1 MKGSVFLNIHA
12 KRATSVALAAAFML
26 SAGWSADALYAENDA
41 DYKHYF
47 TDEDIMTVELTI
59 DADGWQDMLDNAM
72 DEEYH
77 EADITVN
84 GDTLESVGIRTKGNS
99 SLSSVASSDS
109 DRYSFRIKTN
119 KYVKGQKYDG
129 MSEFV
134 LNSQFADPSYMREYL
149 TYEAMAYLGGITP
162 YVSYCNLYVNGEL
175 FGFYLCIET
184 IDNSFTERHTDAED
198 AALYKADGERC
209 TLLSDMEL
217 SQFESKYGSDDNLDN
232 IQQLVDVLNQDTVSK
247 EELDS
252 IVDAS
257 SVLKAIAINTVMGN
271 YDSYSG
277 SKAHNYY
284 LLYEDGIFYYVGWD
298 YNMSIGGFMEGG
310 SSSVIADITTPIYG
324 TILEQRPLF
333 EKVLA
338 IDEYY
343 EEYLGYVQELV
354 DYFSDFETMVADLR
368 EMIDSYVEADPTA
381 YYTYDQYVE
390 NITASG
396 TDLTTETDS
405 GMGDFPSDFQMPEG
419 DFSGMQEGEMPDFSQ
434 MQPPSDDASGERPEM
449 GEDGDF
455 SQDGGPGGGMPGG
468 GMGGGMIS
476 NIPVSIM
483 DYIPQRVTNIQGQLD
498 GTYTGEVST
507 GNANSGMGRGNGMM
521 GQQGGNEEVTA
532 SATDSTVTIDGTAID
547 FSAYNINGNN
557 YFKLR
562 DLAYALSGSNAQF
575 NVIWDHTNQ
584 TILVTSG
591 VAYNEVGGE
600 MSIKDA
606 GEVTTTLSNVSI
618 SLDGESITVRAYK
631 IGGNYYFML
640 RDVAEAL
647 NISVTYE
654 GNLDNISISTTSS
667 YQAE

>member
-1 MKGSVFLNIHA
+1 MNTLI
-12 KRATSVALAAAFML
+12 KRATSIAVIAAFML
-26 SAGWSADALYAENDA
+26 STGCSAEALHAESDA

-59 DADGWQDMLDNAM
+59 DEDGWQDMLDNAM
-72 DEEYH
+72 DQEYH
-77 EADITVN
+77 EADLTVN
-84 GDTLESVGIRTKGNS
+84 GDTLENVGIRTKGNS

-149 TYEAMAYLGGITP
+149 TYEAMAYLGGMTP

-198 AALYKADGERC
+198 AALYKADGERS

-217 SQFESKYGSDDNLDN
+217 SQFESKYGSDDSLEN

-284 LLYEDGIFYYVGWD
+284 LLYEDGMFYYVGWD

-324 TILEQRPLF
+324 TTLEQRPLF

-381 YYTYDQYVE
+381 YYTYEQYVE

-405 GMGDFPSDFQMPEG
+405 GMDFPSDFQIPDG

-434 MQPPSDDASGERPEM
+434 MQPPSDDVSGGRPEM
-449 GEDGDF
+449 GADGES
-455 SQDGGPGGGMPGG
+455 SQDGGMGGGMPGGGG

-476 NIPVSIM
+476 NVPVSIM
-483 DYIPQRVTNIQGQLD
+483 DYIPQRIANIQGQLD

-507 GNANSGMGRGNGMM
+507 GNANSGMDRGNGMM
-521 GQQGGNEEVTA
+521 GQQGGNAAATA
-532 SATDSTVTIDGTAID
+532 TATESTVTIDGKSVD

-557 YFKLR
+557 YFMLR
-562 DLAYALSGSNAQF
+562 DLAYALSGSDAQF
-575 NVIWDHTNQ
+575 NVTWDELSQ
-584 TILVTSG
+584 TISVTSG
-591 VAYNEVGGE
+591 EAYSEVGGE
-600 MSIKDA
+600 MSAKSA
-606 GEVTTTLSNVSI
+606 REVTTTPSNVTI

-631 IGGNYYFML
+631 IGGNYYVML
-640 RDVAEAL
+640 RDVAAAL
-647 NISVTYE
+647 DISVTYE
-654 GNLDNISISTTSS
+654 ANADTISISTTSS